1 LPFLAFTATSLSGWK
16 LIIGASSAEANAK
29 KYMDSAKSYMDKTTT
44 LYNTIDTK
52 LNNKTRLFTQQEYDQ
67 LSTIEKNN
75 GTIYFVK

>member
-1 LPFLAFTATSLSGWK
+1 MPNQVKAFRRKKRHLLHRQK
-16 LIIGASSAEANAK
+16 ANAK